1 MVAISQL
8 SYRLKICSE
17 NVVEQIKKLIH
28 KYNLPTHF
36 PSLSAKDVFNVM
48 INDKKV
54 RTNNVN
60 LVLIEDIGKVR
71 LESFSKERIGELI
84 HEMLGD

>member
-1 MVAISQL
+1 
-8 SYRLKICSE
+8 
-17 NVVEQIKKLIH
+17 
-28 KYNLPTHF
+28 
-36 PSLSAKDVFNVM
+36 M